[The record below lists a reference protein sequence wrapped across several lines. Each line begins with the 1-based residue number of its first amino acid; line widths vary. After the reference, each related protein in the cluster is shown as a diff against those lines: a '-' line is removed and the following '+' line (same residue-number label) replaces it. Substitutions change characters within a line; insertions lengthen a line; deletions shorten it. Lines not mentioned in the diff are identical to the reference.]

1 MKFKCIKGMADSDN
15 VNVIIMQNDVVI
27 FNESSE
33 GEVLVEGIAGWC
45 KGWELSFRPKQFVEH
60 FEIIGLT
67 YTL

>member
-45 KGWELSFRPKQFVEH
+45 KGWELSLALLFLYIHALITIKN
-60 FEIIGLT
+60 
-67 YTL
+67 